1 MKIIYKICF
10 AAFTIIICLLLSSI
24 AKAQSD
30 YKTGESIGKQLKQ
43 NSVPGLKYGSQS
55 AQKQE
60 SRTAVDDKQS
70 KGNIRDAI
78 FKGGVPVNNV
88 QTSKINTTAAKLKA
102 SSLSSDSKAP
112 EKTEIKKEV
121 KTEKANATPTQGNA
135 KESATDSRKLLI
147 PKAPPMQGEEKK
159 P

>member
-43 NSVPGLKYGSQS
+43 NSVPGLKYGAQSSQ
-55 AQKQE
+55 KRE
-60 SRTAVDDKQS
+60 SRATVDDKQF
-70 KGNIRDAI
+70 KGNIRDVI
-78 FKGGVPVNNV
+78 FKGGVPINN
-88 QTSKINTTAAKLKA
+88 TKASRISTTAAKLKA
-102 SSLSSDSKAP
+102 SSLSSDSEAP
-112 EKTEIKKEV
+112 EKTEV

-147 PKAPPMQGEEKK
+147 PKAPPIQGEEKK

>member
-30 YKTGESIGKQLKQ
+30 YKTSESIGKQLKQ
-43 NSVPGLKYGSQS
+43 NAVPGLKYGSQS
-55 AQKQE
+55 SQKRE
-60 SRTAVDDKQS
+60 SKLAVDDKQF
-70 KGNIRDAI
+70 KGNIRDVI
-78 FKGGVPVNNV
+78 FKGGVPINNAK
-88 QTSKINTTAAKLKA
+88 TSRISTTAAKLKV

-112 EKTEIKKEV
+112 EKTEIKTEA
-121 KTEKANATPTQGNA
+121 KTEKVNTIPTQGNA
-135 KESATDSRKLLI
+135 KESATDSRKPLI

-159 P
+159 L